1 MSDIE
6 QGQPTTGNG
15 VEKVASV
22 ADPGSPGW
30 PLEGMSYEQRLYR
43 CIYTGAMQGERK
55 YYGAPEDVNFPLFS
69 KLHRLNITNLQNKLI
84 ECEAALKIGSDAGA
98 LAELESTL
106 QRYSRHTL
114 HTLH

>member
-15 VEKVASV
+15 VEKVASG
-22 ADPGSPGW
+22 DELGSEKW
-30 PLEGMSYEQRLYR
+30 ILEGVSYEQRLYQ
-43 CIYTGAMQGERK
+43 CVYTGVMDGGRK
-55 YYGAPEDVNFPLFS
+55 YYGAPDDVNFPLFG
-69 KLHRLNITNLQNKLI
+69 KLHRLNIMNLQNKLI
-84 ECEAALKIGSDAGA
+84 ECEAALKVGSDAGA

-106 QRYSRHTL
+106 QRYSRHVL